1 MPLANVS
8 KERTPPTNV
17 NGAYCNTNAIIR
29 RLMVGGINEAITA
42 Q

>member
-1 MPLANVS
+1 MYRK
-8 KERTPPTNV
+8 KETRPNV